1 MCIYVTC
8 SFAFQ
13 LIEFGRRF
21 MDQTNIYDILCH
33 GDHMCLHALTN
44 KMVPDTNSLSIE
56 ELPEVAT
63 SQNNVEYRLNYNIVR
78 GNK

>member
-1 MCIYVTC
+1 
-8 SFAFQ
+8 
-13 LIEFGRRF
+13 
-21 MDQTNIYDILCH
+21 
-33 GDHMCLHALTN
+33 MCLHALTN